1 MAGVSQ
7 YEKSAIA
14 QVQSVFSDTKS
25 VKQSEYE
32 VGLPLALG
40 LLYVRV
46 YLGSSFPN
54 HPPRIVVA
62 SNVIHPLIGE
72 KQIIEYPEANSWS
85 PGISLLSIIQN
96 IYNSFKSNPPKPAP
110 KLPNFQQLIQNWN
123 KSIEDEQDLLEFVMN
138 LDEPDR
144 LLKIRDQLLEG
155 NLAKVNENLARK
167 NEYDSMVNEHQGE
180 INEIENLTGQLGNL
194 MKQVEVLNKQYSQ
207 EKVLEK
213 LKEMEARY
221 NKEAG
226 DILKR
231 FMKKE
236 IDMDEFVEQYQVPVK
251 RAKFIQIARETRG

>member
-7 YEKSAIA
+7 YENLAIA
-14 QVQSVFSDTKS
+14 QVRTLFNDTKLI
-25 VKQSEYE
+25 KPGEYE
-32 VGLPLALG
+32 IGLSLPLG
-40 LLYVRV
+40 TLYIRV
-46 YLGSSFPN
+46 SISSSFPN
-54 HPPRIVVA
+54 HPPKIVVA
-62 SNVIHPLIGE
+62 SNVIHPIIGE
-72 KQIIEYPEANSWS
+72 KQVIEFPEARSWNS
-85 PGISLLSIIQN
+85 GISLLSVIQN

-123 KSIEDEQDLLEFVMN
+123 KNLEDEQDLLEFVMS
-138 LDEPDR
+138 LEEPDR

-155 NLAKVNENLARK
+155 NIAKVNENLARK
-167 NEYDSMVNEHQGE
+167 NEYDNMVNQHQGE

-194 MKQVEVLNKQYSQ
+194 MKQVEGLNKQYSQ

-231 FMKKE
+231 FMKKQ
-236 IDMDEFVEQYQVPVK
+236 IDMDEFVEQYQAPVK
-251 RAKFIQIARETRG
+251 RAKFIQIAREIRG